1 MSRVNVNALKEI
13 KDLKDATGAP
23 AQLQNQNV
31 IPPFIRRPET
41 TETTPRL
48 ININPLII
56 VFDGP
61 PGAQCQKAIHLTN
74 VSNERLAWRV
84 LCNAPTRYVVTPNK
98 GFLSRQEKTTIQVIL
113 LNASKYHRRH
123 AFVVQV
129 KSAKMEE
136 NNRKLA
142 WKDILPSDTKFVQ
155 STRLKYDFF
164 AATPVSI
171 AEVQDSCRKSIF
183 FLQWDNS
190 DRNDRYRSLV
200 ALNFAAEYERP
211 FSYHRNV
218 CRQVN
223 PFAITAIITI
233 STVAIMV
240 DAFVFG
246 VRLVAVDE
254 MGGQLARMIA
264 TAPSCNGGIG
274 IEDIRDEVAIIRRNG
289 VTKIVDGA
297 AYRHG
302 LAPSSSSGNST
313 SASAP
318 APQIDHE
325 EYTPEVKKLTEEV
338 KKAAERKQASTQKMV
353 AAVNDVKKLE
363 VELDRAA
370 QNLNQ
375 VQQKYN
381 EQEDNVAILRMRLKK
396 VREQLAIAREAD
408 RRRNNS

>member
-155 STRLKYDFF
+155 STR
-164 AATPVSI
+164 VSTLNSCI
-171 AEVQDSCRKSIF
+171 DSRGSSEC
-183 FLQWDNS
+183 FLS
-190 DRNDRYRSLV
+190 SSPLLR
-200 ALNFAAEYERP
+200 
-211 FSYHRNV
+211 
-218 CRQVN
+218 
-223 PFAITAIITI
+223 
-233 STVAIMV
+233 
-240 DAFVFG
+240 
-246 VRLVAVDE
+246 
-254 MGGQLARMIA
+254 
-264 TAPSCNGGIG
+264 
-274 IEDIRDEVAIIRRNG
+274 
-289 VTKIVDGA
+289 
-297 AYRHG
+297 
-302 LAPSSSSGNST
+302 LAPSIIG
-313 SASAP
+313 A
-318 APQIDHE
+318 
-325 EYTPEVKKLTEEV
+325 
-338 KKAAERKQASTQKMV
+338 
-353 AAVNDVKKLE
+353 
-363 VELDRAA
+363 
-370 QNLNQ
+370 
-375 VQQKYN
+375 
-381 EQEDNVAILRMRLKK
+381 
-396 VREQLAIAREAD
+396 
-408 RRRNNS
+408 

>member
-74 VSNERLAWRV
+74 PS
-84 LCNAPTRYVVTPNK
+84 
-98 GFLSRQEKTTIQVIL
+98 QIQVIL

-136 NNRKLA
+136 NNRK
-142 WKDILPSDTKFVQ
+142 
-155 STRLKYDFF
+155 
-164 AATPVSI
+164 
-171 AEVQDSCRKSIF
+171 DSCRKSIF
-183 FLQWDNS
+183 FLQWNNS

-200 ALNFAAEYERP
+200 ALDFAAEYERP
-211 FSYHRNV
+211 FSYYRNV

-223 PFAITAIITI
+223 PFAITAIIPI

-240 DAFVFG
+240 DTFVSG
-246 VRLVAVDE
+246 VRPVAVDE
-254 MGGQLARMIA
+254 MGGHLARMIA
-264 TAPSCNGGIG
+264 TTPSCSGGIG